1 MKLEVAFRTMDAK
14 TKKKLPFAINRS
26 DARSLAAQVTDG
38 LRTAI
43 VDGYYA
49 PGDTIPTSR
58 DLAPMLGV
66 SRIVTIAALERLA
79 AEGYIVSRPRIG
91 SVVRDRAAKQW
102 RGHVVTVH
110 PQGDIGYFSAVFAEE
125 IRPALHHAGSPTSS
139 SPTARLSRREPSA
152 CSASTTRRPPRTSRP
167 RAARAAFGPSSFC
180 AGTASCATPHR
191 RSGTPASPCGPLR

>member
-1 MKLEVAFRTMDAK
+1 MDAK

-49 PGDTIPTSR
+49 PGETIPTSR

-66 SRIVTIAALERLA
+66 SRIVTIAALERLV

-125 IRPALHHAGSPTSS
+125 IRPALNHAGYL
-139 SPTARLSRREPSA
+139 LSR
-152 CSASTTRRPPRTSRP
+152 ASVGVPADGGPCDLVHP
-167 RAARAAFGPSSFC
+167 QPARVFFV
-180 AGTASCATPHR
+180 AGLKLLDVIGYIGYTIS
-191 RSGTPASPCGPLR
+191 